1 MNKHVR
7 RTAFVAGA
15 YLSAMIIGTPEVWA
29 ASTETV
35 FSVQQTKSVSGTVV
49 DSNGIPV
56 IGANILEKGT
66 TNGTITDIDG
76 NFTLSVSPNA
86 ILQISFIGYNTQEVA
101 VGDQKQFR
109 LF

>member
-15 YLSAMIIGTPEVWA
+15 YLSAMIVGTPEVWA
-29 ASTETV
+29 APTETV

-66 TNGTITDIDG
+66 THR
-76 NFTLSVSPNA
+76 
-86 ILQISFIGYNTQEVA
+86 Y
-101 VGDQKQFR
+101 
-109 LF
+109 